1 MSRAFASHVA
11 SSDVERFELPEAD
24 VLEGRPNARVHWV
37 RPEGNG
43 SQVAGVFRC
52 DPSVFRY
59 AWGADETIHVV
70 DGSVRIEVDGGDSF
84 ELGPGGIAS
93 FSAGDSG
100 VWNVLAPFC
109 EVFVLSA

>member
-1 MSRAFASHVA
+1 MTRAFASRVD
-11 SSDVERFELPEAD
+11 SSDFEPFELPPDD
-24 VLEGRPNARVHWV
+24 VLEGQPNARIHWV

-43 SQVAGVFRC
+43 SQAAGVFRC

-59 AWGADETIHVV
+59 AWDADETIHVLE
-70 DGSVRIEVDGGDSF
+70 GEVRIEVDGADSF
-84 ELGPGGIAS
+84 TLGPGGIAS

-109 EVFVLSA
+109 EVFVLSG